1 MQLAIGDVVRDRSDM
16 TLGTV
21 AGAADQADGSVVV
34 IQLSGGEL
42 RQVQR
47 YDLELVGRRPESKT
61 AGGSVASWGVHGLAF
76 TAATLGGGAELAS
89 GGGWLLAFLV
99 GLGSSSAVMTAV
111 QAVQRMAAPR
121 RIHV

>member
-16 TLGTV
+16 ALGTV
-21 AGAADQADGSVVV
+21 AGAAEQADGSVVV

-42 RQVQR
+42 RQVRR
-47 YDLELVGRRPESKT
+47 YDLELVGRRPESESD
-61 AGGSVASWGVHGLAF
+61 GGSVASWGVRGVAF
-76 TAATLGGGAELAS
+76 AVATVGGGAELAS

-99 GLGSSSAVMTAV
+99 GLGSSSAVMTAF
-111 QAVQRMAAPR
+111 QAVQRMAVPR